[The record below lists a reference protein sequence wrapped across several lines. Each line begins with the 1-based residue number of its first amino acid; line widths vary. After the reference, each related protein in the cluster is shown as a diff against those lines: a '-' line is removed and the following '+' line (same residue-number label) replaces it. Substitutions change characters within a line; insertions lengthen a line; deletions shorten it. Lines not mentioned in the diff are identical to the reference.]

1 MTKRK
6 RRIDPGKADGR
17 MFSKRNIL
25 NCILVIILIVVAIV
39 VYSPWKKSSEKK
51 AEETTAKSTTATTQK
66 STTKSTTEDSAK
78 KNVQSSYEEKY
89 GKEFCAFV
97 YDEVMKKKKT
107 SEVQHHNGD
116 NIYVLKDNI
125 GFVYKEYYRFG
136 IESGNYVVFECNEYQ
151 YQSKNSWLTKYIIVY
166 MDPKKHNGKTSE
178 VLTSRPS
185 ESITWFKFNQV
196 GDFKVE

>member
-25 NCILVIILIVVAIV
+25 NCILVIILIVVAMV
-39 VYSPWKKSSEKK
+39 VYSPG
-51 AEETTAKSTTATTQK
+51 
-66 STTKSTTEDSAK
+66 
-78 KNVQSSYEEKY
+78 KNTVQSSYEKKY